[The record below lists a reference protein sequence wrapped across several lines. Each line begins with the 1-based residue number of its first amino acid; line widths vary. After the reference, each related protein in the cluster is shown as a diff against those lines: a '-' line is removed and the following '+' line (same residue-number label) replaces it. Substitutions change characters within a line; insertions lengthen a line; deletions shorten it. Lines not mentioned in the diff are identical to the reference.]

1 MTNTA
6 TASRI
11 ERIARQFAD
20 LYVVAAAA
28 ALLTRERVLS
38 EEGYAK
44 CLNVWIDKHARGSG
58 ALKAIARSSMSYAA
72 VVATLPPMERL

>member
-1 MTNTA
+1 MTPTV
-6 TASRI
+6 SRF
-11 ERIARQFAD
+11 ELLAQQFGD

-44 CLNVWIDKHARGSG
+44 CLDVWIDKRAGGNRI
-58 ALKAIARSSMSYAA
+58 LKAMARESLRYAS
-72 VVATLPPMERL
+72 VVATLPPMTAL